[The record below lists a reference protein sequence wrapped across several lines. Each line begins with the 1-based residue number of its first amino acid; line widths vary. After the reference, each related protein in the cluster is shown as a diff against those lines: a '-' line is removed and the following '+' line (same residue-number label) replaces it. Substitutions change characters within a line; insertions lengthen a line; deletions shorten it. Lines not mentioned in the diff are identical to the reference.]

1 MARQL
6 INDGILPNDGQG
18 DTLRQGASKI
28 NNNFQELYQTLG
40 NGTQITLIEN
50 NLLNVTGANKVT
62 FLYNALA
69 DLPSAST
76 YHGMFAHVHGENA
89 SYYAHAGA
97 WVKLLD
103 TNKSIGL
110 LADVDVATAAPQ
122 DGQALVWDNG
132 NATWKPGTVQAG
144 GGGGGGGATNFLGLT
159 DTPSSFTGNANY
171 FVTVNG
177 QSNAITFTASPGSV
191 NVLSDVDTVTTPP
204 TAGQVLKWNGNN
216 WVPANDA
223 TSGGCLLYTSPSP
236 RDS

>member
-62 FLYNALA
+62 FLYNALT
-69 DLPSAST
+69 DLPSAAT
-76 YHGMFAHVHGENA
+76 YHGMFAHVHSENA

-132 NATWKPGTVQAG
+132 NGTWKPGTVQAG
-144 GGGGGGGATNFLGLT
+144 GGGGGGGATNFLGLS

-177 QSNAITFTASPGSV
+177 QSNALTFTASPGGV

-204 TAGQVLKWNGNN
+204 VAGL
-216 WVPANDA
+216 
-223 TSGGCLLYTSPSP
+223 SLIHI
-236 RDS
+236 